1 MKAWREAAGLT
12 LNEAAFMLHGDVSQ
26 PTLSRWEQS
35 EKAIP
40 QWACDIFLGATKITL
55 SVDELHALLDYA
67 RKNDR
72 SFNEVLAEA
81 IRSWLSRQ
89 NTKNIR
95 TPLGLVATPAQ
106 LIDSA
111 LVAEAETLYG
121 APSPEHRSP
130 SPEPRAPSPE
140 PRAPSPEPQ
149 KEINQAK

>member
-1 MKAWREAAGLT
+1 MTGPEMKAWREAAGLT
-12 LNEAAFMLHGDVSQ
+12 LNEAAFMLHGDVTQ

-55 SVDELHALLDYA
+55 SVDELHALLDFA

-89 NTKNIR
+89 PTKNIR
-95 TPLGLVATPAQ
+95 TPLALDTVVATVDQ
-106 LIDSA
+106 LMDHA
-111 LVAEAETLYG
+111 AEPETVY
-121 APSPEHRSP
+121 P
-130 SPEPRAPSPE
+130 SPEPRAQSPE
-140 PRAPSPEPQ
+140 PK
-149 KEINQAK
+149 KEIIQVN

>member
-1 MKAWREAAGLT
+1 MTGPEMKAWREAAGLT
-12 LNEAAFMLHGDVSQ
+12 LNEAAFMLHGDVTQ

-95 TPLGLVATPAQ
+95 TPLALGTVVATADQ
-106 LIDSA
+106 LMDR
-111 LVAEAETLYG
+111 VAEPETAY
-121 APSPEHRSP
+121 
-130 SPEPRAPSPE
+130 PEPRAKKRDNARAMAQGAPGSPE
-140 PRAPSPEPQ
+140 
-149 KEINQAK
+149 K

>member
-1 MKAWREAAGLT
+1 MTGPEMKAWREAAGLT
-12 LNEAAFMLHGDVSQ
+12 LNEAAFMLHGDVTQ

-95 TPLGLVATPAQ
+95 TPLALGTVVATADQ
-106 LIDSA
+106 LMDR
-111 LVAEAETLYG
+111 VAEPETAY
-121 APSPEHRSP
+121 
-130 SPEPRAPSPE
+130 PEPRAKKRDNAIAQTPPDSGT
-140 PRAPSPEPQ
+140 
-149 KEINQAK
+149 KNHG

>member
-1 MKAWREAAGLT
+1 
-12 LNEAAFMLHGDVSQ
+12 MLHGDVTQ

-95 TPLGLVATPAQ
+95 TPLTGGGVVATPAY
-106 LIDSA
+106 LMDSA

-121 APSPEHRSP
+121 APSPE
-130 SPEPRAPSPE
+130 
-140 PRAPSPEPQ
+140 PQ

>member
-12 LNEAAFMLHGDVSQ
+12 LNEAAFMLHGDVTQ

-95 TPLGLVATPAQ
+95 TPLALGTVVATADQ
-106 LIDSA
+106 LMDR
-111 LVAEAETLYG
+111 VAEPETAY
-121 APSPEHRSP
+121 
-130 SPEPRAPSPE
+130 PEPRAKKRDNDKIDPTASL
-140 PRAPSPEPQ
+140 
-149 KEINQAK
+149 

>member
-1 MKAWREAAGLT
+1 
-12 LNEAAFMLHGDVSQ
+12 MLHGDVTQ

-95 TPLGLVATPAQ
+95 TALTGGGVVATPAQ
-106 LIDSA
+106 LMDSA
-111 LVAEAETLYG
+111 LVAEGETFY
-121 APSPEHRSP
+121 A
-130 SPEPRAPSPE
+130 APSPE
-140 PRAPSPEPQ
+140 PLAPSR
-149 KEINQAK
+149 KKK

>member
-1 MKAWREAAGLT
+1 
-12 LNEAAFMLHGDVSQ
+12 MLHGDVTQ

-95 TPLGLVATPAQ
+95 TPLALGAVVATADQ
-106 LIDSA
+106 LMDR
-111 LVAEAETLYG
+111 VAEPQTAY
-121 APSPEHRSP
+121 
-130 SPEPRAPSPE
+130 PEPRAQSPKK
-140 PRAPSPEPQ
+140 R
-149 KEINQAK
+149 